1 MKKKNKTVKLFA
13 ILGLLWIIVSVV
25 WTWILILTTPSE
37 PQIYKVNN
45 DSNSLSQE
53 DLEKIIKENKVEIKS
68 GTWEIK

>member
-1 MKKKNKTVKLFA
+1 MKKKNKTVKIFA